1 MASNSQPGHSES
13 PPMKEFAQLK
23 AFVLQ
28 VKELEL

>member
-13 PPMKEFAQLK
+13 PSMKELAQLK